1 MSDLAQTWPDGVER
15 MLAGAHAHGLA
26 VEVRPRPPARSL
38 PEAAELLGL
47 TPADIA
53 KTLVL
58 RRSDGSYLF
67 AVLPG
72 DTQLAWPKLRALVG
86 VNKLT
91 LPDAGEALAAT
102 GYARGTITPVGS
114 STAWVTCL
122 SAAMLVAML
131 CRAAVPSDDE
141 NAPASPENTMVPEPF
156 ALSGNADSSRFCA
169 SVLSLFGRLTVS
181 SVAWPRLR
189 PNPATSAIAARQT
202 ISTRHAWVAAN

>member
-1 MSDLAQTWPDGVER
+1 MTDSAQTWPDGVRR
-15 MLAGAHAHGLA
+15 MLAGAEEHGLA
-26 VEVRPRPPARSL
+26 VEVRPRPAARSL
-38 PEAAELLGL
+38 PEAAALLGV

-114 STAWVTCL
+114 TTAWPLWVDARL
-122 SAAMLVAML
+122 AGRRVAMGSGDHGYSAFLDADALVAAYGGVVADL
-131 CRAAVPSDDE
+131 A
-141 NAPASPENTMVPEPF
+141 EPT
-156 ALSGNADSSRFCA
+156 A
-169 SVLSLFGRLTVS
+169 
-181 SVAWPRLR
+181 
-189 PNPATSAIAARQT
+189 
-202 ISTRHAWVAAN
+202 